1 MLTAAINVATQQRMI
16 MNDNNARLIAAVAT
30 VLIATGVFLF
40 LYLFELRIDASQL
53 KEKEKGEIVLV
64 EPEEFVEVIEPL
76 ADPVAR
82 DVTPAEA
89 HLDEPVKNE
98 SQAAPAAGTDLED
111 AGPQG
116 EKHPVMKSPEP
127 SPVKVK
133 EEPKPEKPKGQANKP
148 KEEKQEPPKRKENN
162 QANDEVARAFGKH
175 NANTSNTSDKGNSGS
190 NSNQSSTTTGTG
202 RGKVG
207 GGWIIPAYGAVRST
221 VTGSVNLTVK
231 IDKTGRVTSVTVTG
245 GTPPAATDAGV
256 KSSIEREIRSRK
268 FTRASYDDAEP
279 ATAYITYTFR

>member
-1 MLTAAINVATQQRMI
+1 MSM
-16 MNDNNARLIAAVAT
+16 MKDNNARLIAAVAT
-30 VLIATGVFLF
+30 VLIATGLFLF
-40 LYLFELRIDASQL
+40 LYLFTLRIDASVL
-53 KEKEKGEIVLV
+53 KEKEKGEIVLL
-64 EPEEFVEVIEPL
+64 EPEEYVEVLEPV
-76 ADPVAR
+76 ADPVAP
-82 DVTPAEA
+82 DETPAEA

-98 SQAAPAAGTDLED
+98 SQAAPAAGTDLVD

-116 EKHPVMKSPEP
+116 EKHPVMKSNEE

-133 EEPKPEKPKGQANKP
+133 DEPKPEKPKGQANKP
-148 KEEKQEPPKRKENN
+148 KEEKPEPPKRKENN

-175 NANTSNTSDKGNSGS
+175 NSNTSDKDDKGNSGS

-245 GTPPAATDAGV
+245 GTPPAATDSRV
-256 KSSIEREIRSRK
+256 KSSIEREIRAHK
-268 FTRASYDDAEP
+268 FTRASYDDAEA

>member
-1 MLTAAINVATQQRMI
+1 

-30 VLIATGVFLF
+30 MLIATGLFLF
-40 LYLFELRIDASQL
+40 LYLSTLRIDAAEL

-64 EPEEFVEVIEPL
+64 EPEEEFVDVLEPL
-76 ADPVAR
+76 ADPVAQ
-82 DVTPAEA
+82 DDSPAEA
-89 HLDEPVKNE
+89 HLDEPVKQE
-98 SQAAPAAGTDLED
+98 SQAAPSAGTDL
-111 AGPQG
+111 ANSGPQG

-148 KEEKQEPPKRKENN
+148 KEEQQQPPKRKENN
-162 QANDEVARAFGKH
+162 QANDEVARAFGKN
-175 NANTSNTSDKGNSGS
+175 NANTSNNADKGNSGS

-207 GGWIIPAYGAVRST
+207 GGWIIPAYGPVRST

-231 IDKTGRVTSVTVTG
+231 IDKTGRVISVTVTG
-245 GTPPAATDAGV
+245 GTPPAATDSRV
-256 KSSIEREIRSRK
+256 KSSIEREIRAHK
-268 FTRASYDDAEP
+268 FTRASYDDAEA

>member
-1 MLTAAINVATQQRMI
+1 MK
-16 MNDNNARLIAAVAT
+16 DNNARLIAAVAT
-30 VLIATGVFLF
+30 VLIATGLFLF
-40 LYLFELRIDASQL
+40 LYLYKLSIDALAL
-53 KEKEKGEIVLV
+53 KEKDKGEIVLV
-64 EPEEFVEVIEPL
+64 EPEEFVDVLEPM
-76 ADPVAR
+76 ADPVAT
-82 DVTPAEA
+82 DNKPAEA
-89 HLDEPVKNE
+89 HLDEPVKDE
-98 SQAAPAAGTDLED
+98 SQAAPAPGTDLTD
-111 AGPQG
+111 RGPQG
-116 EKHPVMKSPEP
+116 EKPQMVNSPEP

-133 EEPKPEKPKGQANKP
+133 DEPKPEKPKGQANKP
-148 KEEKQEPPKRKENN
+148 KEDEKEQSKRKENN

-175 NANTSNTSDKGNSGS
+175 NSNTSNNADKGNSGS
-190 NSNQSSTTTGTG
+190 NTNQSSTTTGTG

-231 IDKTGRVTSVTVTG
+231 IDNTGRVISVTVTG